1 MQSSRQKKFINR
13 TMNATV
19 RASRHTR
26 RASASHA
33 ERSEFSE
40 WFADAHLKSD
50 MAAADWRSAAFA
62 LRRWRSR

>member
-1 MQSSRQKKFINR
+1 
-13 TMNATV
+13 MNATV

-26 RASASHA
+26 RASASHS

-50 MAAADWRSAAFA
+50 MAAAKMPSDRTDRSDQSNISSIANT
-62 LRRWRSR
+62 R

>member
-1 MQSSRQKKFINR
+1 
-13 TMNATV
+13 MNATV

-26 RASASHA
+26 RASASHS

-50 MAAADWRSAAFA
+50 MAAAKMPSDRSD
-62 LRRWRSR
+62 RSDQSYQSDISSIATTS